1 MKKLLALC
9 SVALVA
15 ACGGKDKFSPTE
27 EPGMQRAKT
36 VSIFESKDSQKKWML
51 SADEVDF
58 ADLNSASLKNPV
70 LLLKENGQDSAKVS
84 GKYGTFNYAEKLVGI
99 RGDARAES
107 FTQNAVITGDE
118 FFYDVNKDRV
128 WSDKKT
134 VLTRDGVKIT
144 AKGGVETDHKLN
156 KIELKKQ
163 ATKLPKK
170 IKETDLK

>member
-1 MKKLLALC
+1 MKKTIIPLLLLAL
-9 SVALVA
+9 A

-36 VSIFESKDSQKKWML
+36 VSIFESKDSHKKWML

-58 ADLNSASLKNPV
+58 ADLNAAVLTNPV
-70 LLLKENGQDSAKVS
+70 LVLQEEGQDSARVS
-84 GKYGTFNYAEKLVGI
+84 GKYGTFNYAQKLVGI

-107 FTQNAVITGDE
+107 FTQNAVITGSE
-118 FFYDVNKDRV
+118 FFYDVNQDKI

-134 VLTRDGVKIT
+134 VVMREGVKVT
-144 AKGGVETDHKLN
+144 AKGGIETDHQLS

-163 ATKLPKK
+163 STQLPAK
-170 IKETDLK
+170 IKEITR

>member
-1 MKKLLALC
+1 MKKTILPLLL
-9 SVALVA
+9 LTLA

-36 VSIFESKDSQKKWML
+36 VSIFESKDSHKKWML

-58 ADLNSASLKNPV
+58 ADLNAAVLTNPV
-70 LLLKENGQDSAKVS
+70 LVLQEEGQDSARVS
-84 GKYGTFNYAEKLVGI
+84 GKYGTFNYAQKLVGI

-107 FTQNAVITGDE
+107 FTQNAVITGSE
-118 FFYDVNKDRV
+118 FFYDVNQDKI

-134 VLTRDGVKIT
+134 VVTREGIKVT
-144 AKGGVETDHKLN
+144 AKGGIETDHQLS

-163 ATKLPKK
+163 STHLPSK
-170 IKETDLK
+170 IKEITR